1 MPDGE
6 VSGTINVEVIYKE
19 AGGAGIASGA
29 PTSGMGGMGAA
40 NGSEAASETKK
51 KASQMF
57 DITKYLK
64 VVAGALTI
72 GAVIKQS
79 KIIGTVM
86 GTITQLLGAMIDIF
100 LMPFIPVLIPLM
112 KAMAGVVKWLMIFM
126 EDPIQALKDAFWA
139 AVHLSK
145 DIISGIF
152 TGWGEF
158 SLKDFFGNIDFT
170 GIAETA
176 LKMGVGVI
184 GIAGLF
190 TAITGAQALSQ
201 LFGKGVLMT
210 ATYIASKLF
219 GMGTAVLGAAM
230 ETFLGLGTSVLPMR
244 RLLPILGVGGL
255 IVGLIA
261 AEHFLNKGD
270 DDGSETNTVSSGV
283 SDNWSPSE
291 ENMRNPV
298 ISSLYQSSAASVTA
312 ATSSLGS
319 SIFSANPSNVFEPT
333 TSSIIPNFNITVI
346 DGNNSTDAAY
356 VEERRL
362 EQMRDRERYSTEM
375 E

>member
-40 NGSEAASETKK
+40 SGSEAASETKK

-86 GTITQLLGAMIDIF
+86 GTITQLLGAMIDVF

-230 ETFLGLGTSVLPMR
+230 ETFLGLGTSVLPMK

-270 DDGSETNTVSSGV
+270 DDGSETNTVL

-291 ENMRNPV
+291 ENMRAPV
-298 ISSLYQSSAASVTA
+298 SSTLYQSSEASVAA

-346 DGNNSTDAAY
+346 DGNNSPDAAY

-362 EQMRDRERYSTEM
+362 EQMRYRERYSTEM